1 MRWSRNQARIDELE
15 AELATARSDREAV
28 VQDAMQMRAYIDQL
42 KVGYSRST
50 IGQPSLTPFV
60 RQAKVAELENRGKG
74 ATFAKF
80 VDLKANNEALADK
93 VSKLKAKV
101 SMSDMKRKRR
111 VGAAHHIAHAASA
124 VAAFQSAGSGRMFG
138 SGGAA
143 ASASAGGA
151 GFAAAMAG
159 RRRGSGGS
167 GPQQPQQHQQH
178 QPHQQLQ
185 QRGSAVA
192 LLAPG
197 GVRAMRR
204 DNGY

>member
-1 MRWSRNQARIDELE
+1 MSWSRDQARIDELE

-42 KVGYSRST
+42 KVGYSCT
-50 IGQPSLTPFV
+50 TGQPTLTPFV
-60 RQAKVAELENRGKG
+60 RQAKIAELENRGKG

-138 SGGAA
+138 GGGAA

-178 QPHQQLQ
+178 QSHQQLQ

-197 GVRAMRR
+197 GVRAVRR